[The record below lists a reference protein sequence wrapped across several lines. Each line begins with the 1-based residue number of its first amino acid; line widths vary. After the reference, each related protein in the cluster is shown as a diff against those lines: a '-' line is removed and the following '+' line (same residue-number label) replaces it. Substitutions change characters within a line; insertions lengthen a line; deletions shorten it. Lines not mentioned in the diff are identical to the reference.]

1 MATTRTKK
9 AAKPNLIQ
17 IMTIEILPIR
27 SDYDANSWARVR
39 ALLTFRLN
47 PEEGRGEGARTA
59 MAACHRLAAD
69 LLEAM
74 PPAKDWCAPQVEE
87 CETFGTTTKIKVAM
101 DLLNGT
107 DEEMERAKALLT
119 EVTNR
124 LPVAPFRAQ
133 PVR

>member
-1 MATTRTKK
+1 MARTKTT
-9 AAKPNLIQ
+9 KPRLL
-17 IMTIEILPIR
+17 TIEILPIR
-27 SDYDANSWARVR
+27 SEYDENSWARVR

-47 PEEGRGEGARTA
+47 PDEGRGEGARA
-59 MAACHRLAAD
+59 ALAACHRLAAD

-74 PPAKDWCAPQVEE
+74 PPAKTYCTPEVEE
-87 CETFGTTTKIKVAM
+87 CETFGITSICKVEIE
-101 DLLNGT
+101 LCKGN

-124 LPVAPFRAQ
+124 LPVAPFRAK